1 MKKMLIMI
9 ALVFFAFKAEAKNN
23 AYIDFDIFYSELS
36 PYGEWVTVGAATAW
50 RPVRIEVG
58 WNPYSVGRWVWT
70 DYGWYWDSY
79 EPFGWATYH
88 YGRWT
93 YDNYYGWIWVP
104 DYTWGP
110 SWVEWRYN
118 DYYIGWAP
126 LPPIATFS
134 VSVGIHFGS
143 SWHSPYHH
151 WHFVSYNYFC
161 HDNLNYYMEA
171 PVYNQKI
178 FSQTKYRTNYYSQGD
193 RIVNGG
199 VDRNLVERRSN
210 QKIERRDLVVTRDS
224 KSFSSRSRDNQRE
237 VVAYRPDIKDASR
250 NSSRITSDTRSVEN
264 RRIDT
269 KAGENSRKRN
279 VESRNVSRD
288 YNSINSNSR
297 KIENRTNSNES
308 RTVESR
314 SSNLFDQLKKSKA
327 EAERNRTITNRNN
340 TTDSRTITREKKSS
354 STRTYNSIP
363 ESKKSSSSNSRSYVP
378 QSKPRSNSSEVNR
391 SNTRNY
397 SSPSSSSNRSKS
409 YDSKSTSRSKPAVK
423 SSPRSSS
430 SKSYGTKS
438 SSSSR
443 SKSTKSNGN
452 SRTRK

>member
-1 MKKMLIMI
+1 MKKILIMI

-23 AYIDFDIFYSELS
+23 AYIDFDIFYAELS
-36 PYGEWVTVGAATAW
+36 PYGEWVTVGASTAW

-58 WNPYSVGRWVWT
+58 WNPYTVGRWVWT

-88 YGRWT
+88 YGRWM

-126 LPPIATFS
+126 LPPIATFQ

-161 HDNLNYYMEA
+161 HDNVNYYMEA

-199 VDRNLVERRSN
+199 VDRNLIERRGN

-224 KSFSSRSRDNQRE
+224 KSFSSRSRDNQKE
-237 VVAYRPDIKDASR
+237 VVAYRPDIKEKSKYASR
-250 NSSRITSDTRSVEN
+250 ISSEARSVDN
-264 RRIDT
+264 VRIDT
-269 KAGENSRKRN
+269 KTGGISRDRS
-279 VESRNVSRD
+279 VESREIKRD
-288 YNSINSNSR
+288 NNAVNSNSR
-297 KIENRTNSNES
+297 KIGSRTNSNES
-308 RTVESR
+308 RNVESR
-314 SSNLFDQLKKSKA
+314 SSNLFDQLKRSKA
-327 EAERNRTITNRNN
+327 EAERNRTVTNRN
-340 TTDSRTITREKKSS
+340 TSTDSRVITRERQTSNSRTFNSNSGAKKS
-354 STRTYNSIP
+354 N
-363 ESKKSSSSNSRSYVP
+363 SSNSRSYIP
-378 QSKPRSNSSEVNR
+378 QSKPRSSSSEVNR
-391 SNTRNY
+391 SNNRNY
-397 SSPSSSSNRSKS
+397 TFPSSSSSKSKS
-409 YDSKSTSRSKPAVK
+409 YSSKSSSSSKPAVK
-423 SSPRSSS
+423 SSSRSSS

-443 SKSTKSNGN
+443 SKSTKSSSS